1 MSMNDTQTTDN
12 QHDAVNRM
20 FDLVR
25 SGDTGC
31 AEYAMLDAMILAG
44 LQQAYGEDVDTVASP
59 VGMVATAAN

>member
-1 MSMNDTQTTDN
+1 MNDTQTADS

-25 SGDTGC
+25 SGETGG

-44 LQQAYGEDVDTVASP
+44 LQQAYGEEADTAACPAGV
-59 VGMVATAAN
+59 VATAAN